1 MNFKEQSQL
10 VTVLRDKF
18 KEPISDD
25 VIKELFDKKNEI
37 AASDVGTSLE
47 FDDFF
52 VEVIVSWIGTD
63 LTSQK
68 ANLLIELINSDNG
81 AVDDSEDA
89 LLEELAVCE
98 DLDGLKLMIPSE
110 TNFLIISNNIAGHGI
125 YQPIAMRGGLV
136 SFPLLICSTP
146 SNKYCYYRNY
156 VR

>member
-1 MNFKEQSQL
+1 MNYKEQSQL

-89 LLEELAVCE
+89 LLEELPYWVRFRLVY
-98 DLDGLKLMIPSE
+98 LDYALSLTEVRSNLYNCLGL
-110 TNFLIISNNIAGHGI
+110 TLI
-125 YQPIAMRGGLV
+125 
-136 SFPLLICSTP
+136 F
-146 SNKYCYYRNY
+146 
-156 VR
+156 

>member
-68 ANLLIELINSDNG
+68 ANFLIELINSDNG
-81 AVDDSEDA
+81 AEDA

-98 DLDGLKLMIPSE
+98 DLDGLKIDD
-110 TNFLIISNNIAGHGI
+110 
-125 YQPIAMRGGLV
+125 
-136 SFPLLICSTP
+136 SF
-146 SNKYCYYRNY
+146 
-156 VR
+156 

>member
-81 AVDDSEDA
+81 AVDYSEDA

-98 DLDGLKLMIPSE
+98 DLDGLKIDD
-110 TNFLIISNNIAGHGI
+110 
-125 YQPIAMRGGLV
+125 
-136 SFPLLICSTP
+136 SFR
-146 SNKYCYYRNY
+146 NKFPDYFE
-156 VR
+156 

>member
-89 LLEELAVCE
+89 FLEELAVCE
-98 DLDGLKLMIPSE
+98 DLDGLKIDD
-110 TNFLIISNNIAGHGI
+110 
-125 YQPIAMRGGLV
+125 
-136 SFPLLICSTP
+136 SFR
-146 SNKYCYYRNY
+146 NKFPDYFE
-156 VR
+156 

>member
-98 DLDGLKLMIPSE
+98 DLDGLKI
-110 TNFLIISNNIAGHGI
+110 GD
-125 YQPIAMRGGLV
+125 
-136 SFPLLICSTP
+136 SFR
-146 SNKYCYYRNY
+146 NKFPDYFE
-156 VR
+156 

>member
-68 ANLLIELINSDNG
+68 ANLLIELINFDNG

-98 DLDGLKLMIPSE
+98 DLDGLKIDD
-110 TNFLIISNNIAGHGI
+110 
-125 YQPIAMRGGLV
+125 
-136 SFPLLICSTP
+136 SFR
-146 SNKYCYYRNY
+146 NKFPDYFE
-156 VR
+156 

>member
-98 DLDGLKLMIPSE
+98 YLDGLKIDD
-110 TNFLIISNNIAGHGI
+110 
-125 YQPIAMRGGLV
+125 
-136 SFPLLICSTP
+136 SFQ
-146 SNKYCYYRNY
+146 NKFPDYFE
-156 VR
+156 

>member
-47 FDDFF
+47 FDYFF

-98 DLDGLKLMIPSE
+98 DLDGLKIDD
-110 TNFLIISNNIAGHGI
+110 
-125 YQPIAMRGGLV
+125 
-136 SFPLLICSTP
+136 SFR
-146 SNKYCYYRNY
+146 NKFPDYFE
-156 VR
+156 

>member
-81 AVDDSEDA
+81 AVDDDSEDA

-98 DLDGLKLMIPSE
+98 DLDGLKIDD
-110 TNFLIISNNIAGHGI
+110 
-125 YQPIAMRGGLV
+125 
-136 SFPLLICSTP
+136 SFR
-146 SNKYCYYRNY
+146 NKFPDYFE
-156 VR
+156 

>member
-81 AVDDSEDA
+81 AEDDSEDA

-98 DLDGLKLMIPSE
+98 DLDGLKIDD
-110 TNFLIISNNIAGHGI
+110 
-125 YQPIAMRGGLV
+125 
-136 SFPLLICSTP
+136 SFR
-146 SNKYCYYRNY
+146 NKFPDYFE
-156 VR
+156 

>member
-37 AASDVGTSLE
+37 AAPDVGTSLE

-98 DLDGLKLMIPSE
+98 DLDGLKIDD
-110 TNFLIISNNIAGHGI
+110 
-125 YQPIAMRGGLV
+125 
-136 SFPLLICSTP
+136 SFR
-146 SNKYCYYRNY
+146 NKFPDHFE
-156 VR
+156 

>member
-1 MNFKEQSQL
+1 MNYKEQSQL

-37 AASDVGTSLE
+37 AASDVGTSFE

-68 ANLLIELINSDNG
+68 ANLLIELISSDNG
-81 AVDDSEDA
+81 AVDYSEDA

-98 DLDGLKLMIPSE
+98 DLDGLKIDD
-110 TNFLIISNNIAGHGI
+110 
-125 YQPIAMRGGLV
+125 
-136 SFPLLICSTP
+136 SFR
-146 SNKYCYYRNY
+146 NKFPDYFE
-156 VR
+156 

>member
-47 FDDFF
+47 FDDLF

-98 DLDGLKLMIPSE
+98 DLNGLKIDD
-110 TNFLIISNNIAGHGI
+110 
-125 YQPIAMRGGLV
+125 
-136 SFPLLICSTP
+136 SFR
-146 SNKYCYYRNY
+146 NKFPDYFE
-156 VR
+156 

>member
-68 ANLLIELINSDNG
+68 ANLLIELINFDNG
-81 AVDDSEDA
+81 AVDGSEDA

-98 DLDGLKLMIPSE
+98 DLDGLKIDD
-110 TNFLIISNNIAGHGI
+110 
-125 YQPIAMRGGLV
+125 
-136 SFPLLICSTP
+136 SFR
-146 SNKYCYYRNY
+146 NKFPDYFE
-156 VR
+156 

>member
-47 FDDFF
+47 LDDFF

-98 DLDGLKLMIPSE
+98 DLGGLKIDD
-110 TNFLIISNNIAGHGI
+110 
-125 YQPIAMRGGLV
+125 
-136 SFPLLICSTP
+136 SFR
-146 SNKYCYYRNY
+146 NKFPDYFE
-156 VR
+156 

>member
-10 VTVLRDKF
+10 VTVLRDRF

-37 AASDVGTSLE
+37 AASDVGISLE
-47 FDDFF
+47 FGDFF

-98 DLDGLKLMIPSE
+98 DLDGLKIDD
-110 TNFLIISNNIAGHGI
+110 
-125 YQPIAMRGGLV
+125 
-136 SFPLLICSTP
+136 SFR
-146 SNKYCYYRNY
+146 NKFPGYFE
-156 VR
+156 

>member
-81 AVDDSEDA
+81 AVDDSKDA

-98 DLDGLKLMIPSE
+98 DLDGLKIDD
-110 TNFLIISNNIAGHGI
+110 
-125 YQPIAMRGGLV
+125 
-136 SFPLLICSTP
+136 SFR
-146 SNKYCYYRNY
+146 NKFPDYFE
-156 VR
+156 

>member
-1 MNFKEQSQL
+1 MNYKEQSQL

-98 DLDGLKLMIPSE
+98 DLDGLKIDDSFRNKFPDYFEEHSRSWYLPANCYE
-110 TNFLIISNNIAGHGI
+110 
-125 YQPIAMRGGLV
+125 GGGV
-136 SFPLLICSTP
+136 
-146 SNKYCYYRNY
+146 
-156 VR
+156 

>member
-89 LLEELAVCE
+89 LLEELAICE
-98 DLDGLKLMIPSE
+98 ELDGLKSDD
-110 TNFLIISNNIAGHGI
+110 
-125 YQPIAMRGGLV
+125 
-136 SFPLLICSTP
+136 SFR
-146 SNKYCYYRNY
+146 NKFPDYFE
-156 VR
+156 

>member
-1 MNFKEQSQL
+1 MNYKEQSQL

-68 ANLLIELINSDNG
+68 ANLLIELIHSDNG
-81 AVDDSEDA
+81 AVDA

-98 DLDGLKLMIPSE
+98 DLDGLKIDD
-110 TNFLIISNNIAGHGI
+110 
-125 YQPIAMRGGLV
+125 
-136 SFPLLICSTP
+136 SFR
-146 SNKYCYYRNY
+146 NKFPDYFE
-156 VR
+156 

>member
-10 VTVLRDKF
+10 VTVLGDKF

-98 DLDGLKLMIPSE
+98 DLDGLKIDD
-110 TNFLIISNNIAGHGI
+110 
-125 YQPIAMRGGLV
+125 
-136 SFPLLICSTP
+136 SFR
-146 SNKYCYYRNY
+146 NKFPDYFE
-156 VR
+156 

>member
-52 VEVIVSWIGTD
+52 VED
-63 LTSQK
+63 L
-68 ANLLIELINSDNG
+68 AD
-81 AVDDSEDA
+81 
-89 LLEELAVCE
+89 
-98 DLDGLKLMIPSE
+98 
-110 TNFLIISNNIAGHGI
+110 
-125 YQPIAMRGGLV
+125 
-136 SFPLLICSTP
+136 
-146 SNKYCYYRNY
+146 
-156 VR
+156 

>member
-1 MNFKEQSQL
+1 MNYKEQSQL

-81 AVDDSEDA
+81 AVDA
-89 LLEELAVCE
+89 LLRNWRFVRIWM
-98 DLDGLKLMIPSE
+98 DLKLMIPSE

-125 YQPIAMRGGLV
+125 YQPIAMRGGV
-136 SFPLLICSTP
+136 SLLLTT
-146 SNKYCYYRNY
+146 NM
-156 VR
+156 

>member
-98 DLDGLKLMIPSE
+98 DLDGLKIDDSFR
-110 TNFLIISNNIAGHGI
+110 NKFLD
-125 YQPIAMRGGLV
+125 Y
-136 SFPLLICSTP
+136 FE
-146 SNKYCYYRNY
+146 
-156 VR
+156 

>member
-1 MNFKEQSQL
+1 MNYKEQSQL

-81 AVDDSEDA
+81 AADNSEDA

-98 DLDGLKLMIPSE
+98 DLDGLKIDD
-110 TNFLIISNNIAGHGI
+110 
-125 YQPIAMRGGLV
+125 
-136 SFPLLICSTP
+136 SFR
-146 SNKYCYYRNY
+146 NKFPDYFE
-156 VR
+156 

>member
-47 FDDFF
+47 FADFF

-89 LLEELAVCE
+89 LLEGLAVCE
-98 DLDGLKLMIPSE
+98 DLDGLKIDD
-110 TNFLIISNNIAGHGI
+110 
-125 YQPIAMRGGLV
+125 
-136 SFPLLICSTP
+136 SFR
-146 SNKYCYYRNY
+146 NKFPDYFE
-156 VR
+156 

>member
-1 MNFKEQSQL
+1 MNYKEQSQL

-81 AVDDSEDA
+81 AVDNSEDV

-98 DLDGLKLMIPSE
+98 DLDGLKIDD
-110 TNFLIISNNIAGHGI
+110 
-125 YQPIAMRGGLV
+125 
-136 SFPLLICSTP
+136 SFR
-146 SNKYCYYRNY
+146 NKFPDYFE
-156 VR
+156 

>member
-1 MNFKEQSQL
+1 MNYKEQSQL

-37 AASDVGTSLE
+37 DASDVGTSLE

-81 AVDDSEDA
+81 AEDA

-98 DLDGLKLMIPSE
+98 DLDGLKIDD
-110 TNFLIISNNIAGHGI
+110 
-125 YQPIAMRGGLV
+125 
-136 SFPLLICSTP
+136 SFR
-146 SNKYCYYRNY
+146 NKFPDYFE
-156 VR
+156 

>member
-81 AVDDSEDA
+81 AVDNSEDV

-98 DLDGLKLMIPSE
+98 DLDGLKIDD
-110 TNFLIISNNIAGHGI
+110 
-125 YQPIAMRGGLV
+125 
-136 SFPLLICSTP
+136 SFR
-146 SNKYCYYRNY
+146 NKFPDYFE
-156 VR
+156 

>member
-89 LLEELAVCE
+89 LLEGLAVCE
-98 DLDGLKLMIPSE
+98 DLNGLKIDD
-110 TNFLIISNNIAGHGI
+110 
-125 YQPIAMRGGLV
+125 
-136 SFPLLICSTP
+136 SFR
-146 SNKYCYYRNY
+146 NKFPDYFE
-156 VR
+156 

>member
-68 ANLLIELINSDNG
+68 TNLLIELINSDNG

-98 DLDGLKLMIPSE
+98 DLDGLKIDD
-110 TNFLIISNNIAGHGI
+110 
-125 YQPIAMRGGLV
+125 
-136 SFPLLICSTP
+136 SFR
-146 SNKYCYYRNY
+146 NKFPDYFE
-156 VR
+156 

>member
-18 KEPISDD
+18 KEPISD

-98 DLDGLKLMIPSE
+98 DLDGLKIDD
-110 TNFLIISNNIAGHGI
+110 
-125 YQPIAMRGGLV
+125 
-136 SFPLLICSTP
+136 SFR
-146 SNKYCYYRNY
+146 NKFPDYFE
-156 VR
+156 

>member
-52 VEVIVSWIGTD
+52 VEVIVSWIGAD

-81 AVDDSEDA
+81 AVDDSKDA

-98 DLDGLKLMIPSE
+98 DLDGLKIDD
-110 TNFLIISNNIAGHGI
+110 
-125 YQPIAMRGGLV
+125 
-136 SFPLLICSTP
+136 SFR
-146 SNKYCYYRNY
+146 NKFPDYFE
-156 VR
+156 

>member
-37 AASDVGTSLE
+37 AASDVSTSLE

-89 LLEELAVCE
+89 LLEELAVCK
-98 DLDGLKLMIPSE
+98 DLDGLKIDD
-110 TNFLIISNNIAGHGI
+110 
-125 YQPIAMRGGLV
+125 
-136 SFPLLICSTP
+136 SFR
-146 SNKYCYYRNY
+146 NKFPDYFE
-156 VR
+156 

>member
-18 KEPISDD
+18 KGPISDD

-81 AVDDSEDA
+81 AEDA

-98 DLDGLKLMIPSE
+98 DLDGLKIDD
-110 TNFLIISNNIAGHGI
+110 
-125 YQPIAMRGGLV
+125 
-136 SFPLLICSTP
+136 SFR
-146 SNKYCYYRNY
+146 NKFPDYFE
-156 VR
+156 

>member
-25 VIKELFDKKNEI
+25 VTKELFDKKNEI

-52 VEVIVSWIGTD
+52 VEVIVGWIGTD

-81 AVDDSEDA
+81 AVDASEDA
-89 LLEELAVCE
+89 LLEELEVCE
-98 DLDGLKLMIPSE
+98 DLDGLKIDD
-110 TNFLIISNNIAGHGI
+110 
-125 YQPIAMRGGLV
+125 
-136 SFPLLICSTP
+136 SFR
-146 SNKYCYYRNY
+146 NKFPNY
-156 VR
+156 FE

>member
-52 VEVIVSWIGTD
+52 VEVIVSWIGAD

-89 LLEELAVCE
+89 LLEELAACE
-98 DLDGLKLMIPSE
+98 DLEGLKIDD
-110 TNFLIISNNIAGHGI
+110 
-125 YQPIAMRGGLV
+125 
-136 SFPLLICSTP
+136 SFR
-146 SNKYCYYRNY
+146 NKFPDYFE
-156 VR
+156 

>member
-1 MNFKEQSQL
+1 MNYKEQSQL

-37 AASDVGTSLE
+37 AASDVGTSFE

-98 DLDGLKLMIPSE
+98 DLDGLKIDD
-110 TNFLIISNNIAGHGI
+110 
-125 YQPIAMRGGLV
+125 
-136 SFPLLICSTP
+136 SFR
-146 SNKYCYYRNY
+146 NKFPDYFE
-156 VR
+156 

>member
-81 AVDDSEDA
+81 EVDDSEDA

-98 DLDGLKLMIPSE
+98 DLDGLKIDD
-110 TNFLIISNNIAGHGI
+110 
-125 YQPIAMRGGLV
+125 
-136 SFPLLICSTP
+136 SFR
-146 SNKYCYYRNY
+146 NKFPNY
-156 VR
+156 FE

>member
-18 KEPISDD
+18 KGPISDD

-98 DLDGLKLMIPSE
+98 DLDGLKID
-110 TNFLIISNNIAGHGI
+110 G
-125 YQPIAMRGGLV
+125 
-136 SFPLLICSTP
+136 SFR
-146 SNKYCYYRNY
+146 NKFPDYFE
-156 VR
+156 